1 MESTVMN
8 SHIDLF
14 VNDFSINLGTGGR
27 RALSELFRIA
37 HKKGITPAVPDRIFL
52 T

>member
-8 SHIDLF
+8 SHIELF
-14 VNDFSINLGTGGR
+14 VNDFSITLGTGGR
-27 RALSELFRIA
+27 RALTELFRIA
-37 HKKGITPAVPDRIFL
+37 NEKGITPAIPDRIFL